1 MERMSALER
10 IREERVVAVLRDVSD
25 VDGVVAALVAG
36 GIRVVEV
43 TLDSR
48 DALEAIARLAAGG
61 DVTVLAGTVRRPEQ
75 VEDAVRAGAE
85 ACVGPAFVPAVVER
99 CLELGVPAV
108 PGALT
113 PSEVEAA
120 WQAGAALVKL
130 FPGSLG
136 GPRYVRE
143 LLAPLA
149 EVPLLVTGGVDAGN
163 ATEFLE
169 AGAVAVGV
177 GSSLVGAED
186 VEAAARQ
193 LVDAVRLV

>member
-1 MERMSALER
+1 MSALER
-10 IREERVVAVLRDVSD
+10 IREERVVAVLRDVAD

-36 GIRVVEV
+36 GLRVVEV

-48 DALEAIARLAAGG
+48 DGLGAIARLAARG
-61 DVTVLAGTVRRPEQ
+61 DVTVLAGTVRRAEQ
-75 VEDAVRAGAE
+75 VDDAVRAGAQ
-85 ACVGPAFVPAVVER
+85 ACVAPAFVPAVVER
-99 CLELGVPAV
+99 CLELGVAAV

-120 WQAGAALVKL
+120 WEAGAALVKL

-149 EVPLLVTGGVDAGN
+149 DVPLLVTGGVDAGN
-163 ATEFLE
+163 AAAFLE
-169 AGAVAVGV
+169 AGAVAVGA
-177 GSSLVGAED
+177 GTALVGAAD
-186 VEAAARQ
+186 VEAEARR
-193 LVDAVRLV
+193 LVDAVRPT

>member
-1 MERMSALER
+1 MSAIER

-25 VDGVVAALVAG
+25 VDGVVTALVAG

-48 DALEAIARLAAGG
+48 DALEAIAGLAARG

-75 VEDAVRAGAE
+75 VDDAVRAGAE
-85 ACVGPAFVPAVVER
+85 ACVGPAFVSAVVER
-99 CLELGVPAV
+99 CLELGVAAV

-113 PSEVEAA
+113 SSEVEAA

-149 EVPLLVTGGVDAGN
+149 DVPLLVTGGVN
-163 ATEFLE
+163 ADNAAAFLA
-169 AGAVAVGV
+169 AGAVAVGA
-177 GSSLVGAED
+177 GSSLAAAAD
-186 VEAAARQ
+186 VEQAARE
-193 LVDAVRLV
+193 LVEAVRAVG